1 MRWMGLMALGLA
13 LALGDAGG
21 ALHEAQAKAK
31 PQVTVKKQSLSVRK
45 AKAKPGPRTRKAVS
59 VKARPAV
66 FVPAK
71 PSFGQLYGL
80 NRTDDPL
87 DLKSSVALVMDQDTE
102 EVLLAK
108 NDNAVLPIASITKLM
123 TALIVTEARQPL
135 DELIT
140 ITQEEVDTE
149 KGTRSRLRVGTQLS
163 RGELLHLA
171 LMSSENRA
179 AHALGRSYPGGLD
192 AAVRAMNAKAQL
204 LGMHDTE
211 YAEPTG
217 LSPRNQSSAHD
228 LARLVK
234 TAYAVPLIR
243 ELSTSTG
250 TTVRVGR
257 RETQFGNTNGWC
269 EPDLGHRPAEN
280 RLHLRGRSLPGDA
293 GATGRPQADH
303 GVSGLGR
310 QVQPHRRRRARAPL
324 ASCFRAGGQ
333 DDQRRAHALSPSAAE
348 ISAAGV

>member
-123 TALIVTEARQPL
+123 TALVVTEARQPL
-135 DELIT
+135 DELM
-140 ITQEEVDTE
+140 D
-149 KGTRSRLRVGTQLS
+149 
-163 RGELLHLA
+163 H
-171 LMSSENRA
+171 
-179 AHALGRSYPGGLD
+179 HAG
-192 AAVRAMNAKAQL
+192 
-204 LGMHDTE
+204 
-211 YAEPTG
+211 
-217 LSPRNQSSAHD
+217 
-228 LARLVK
+228 
-234 TAYAVPLIR
+234 
-243 ELSTSTG
+243 
-250 TTVRVGR
+250 
-257 RETQFGNTNGWC
+257 
-269 EPDLGHRPAEN
+269 
-280 RLHLRGRSLPGDA
+280 RGR
-293 GATGRPQADH
+293 
-303 GVSGLGR
+303 
-310 QVQPHRRRRARAPL
+310 HRKGQRARACGSAPSCRAENA
-324 ASCFRAGGQ
+324 ASGA
-333 DDQRRAHALSPSAAE
+333 
-348 ISAAGV
+348 